1 LSCSLSQLPPDDER
15 AFWRAS
21 QTQRR
26 VLALDICG
34 LVTGLLVNLLFVRF
48 FLQERSRPMS
58 HTGFFP
64 MAALSMQAAQLGLL
78 YLAQPVYLRHRD
90 ECQLVQRATR
100 LLQNF
105 TVYLWL
111 PMDEVTPWL
120 NKSINNDWHR
130 LLLFLLLNPISTLLN
145 SINHSLQF
153 RHQVGC
159 LMAAPRRQRQR
170 QRQLSWPLPGAVQCG
185 AHSWPAGR

>member
-1 LSCSLSQLPPDDER
+1 
-15 AFWRAS
+15 
-21 QTQRR
+21 

-34 LVTGLLVNLLFVRF
+34 LVTGLLVNLLLVRF

-58 HTGFFP
+58 HARFFP
-64 MAALSMQAAQLGLL
+64 MAVLSMQAAQLGLL
-78 YLAQPVYLRHRD
+78 YLAQPAYLRHRD

-105 TVYLWL
+105 AAYMWL
-111 PMDEVTPWL
+111 EVDVVAPWL
-120 NKSINNDWHR
+120 NKSIDNDWHR

-145 SINHSLQF
+145 CINHSLQF

-159 LMAAPRRQRQR
+159 LMAAPRRQQQQQR